1 MKETIYNALI
11 KKNEAIVEENRATLE
26 IYFNN
31 AVGIGEHPQMIEE
44 MNNCL
49 EKMATALGNIETLK
63 NNFS

>member
-31 AVGIGEHPQMIEE
+31 PVGIGEHPQMIEE

-49 EKMATALGNIETLK
+49 EKMATALGNIETLR